1 MKDGEWWFGGGGG
14 GRLDGLG
21 GILGWGCGL
30 VVVRVGEGLEKGLW
44 KIRGDSSRC
53 VKGKEGGVG

>member
-21 GILGWGCGL
+21 GMLGWGCGMA
-30 VVVRVGEGLEKGLW
+30 VVRVGGVLEKGLC
-44 KIRGDSSRC
+44 RN
-53 VKGKEGGVG
+53 